1 MTTSSHS
8 GTRRSKLGAS
18 LVTKRSVVING
29 RKTSVAIEKPFWDA
43 LREIA
48 MLENMSIRNLV
59 TGIDRGRQHSN
70 LSSTI
75 RVFVLDYYRTKDR
88 NITG

>member
-1 MTTSSHS
+1 
-8 GTRRSKLGAS
+8 

-43 LREIA
+43 FGEIA
-48 MLENMSIRNLV
+48 TLENMSIRNLV
-59 TGIDRGRQHSN
+59 TGIDRDRQHGN

-75 RVFVLDYYRTKDR
+75 RVFVLDYYRPKGR
-88 NITG
+88 NLSG

>member
-8 GTRRSKLGAS
+8 ETRRSKLGTS

-43 LREIA
+43 LRNIA
-48 MLENMSIRNLV
+48 TLENMSIRNLV
-59 TGIDRGRQHSN
+59 TGIDRDRQHGN

-75 RVFVLDYYRTKDR
+75 RVFVLDYCRTKDR